1 MSLKERVYSVL
12 VVSSSQKLNTALSAL
27 LEKPRF
33 SPVVFASDLSTAKR
47 AIADRAFDFLLVNS
61 PLPEDSGIRLA
72 VDTASSGETAVLL
85 LVPGEF
91 AEDIHDKT
99 AEYGVFT
106 LGKPTAK
113 PMLLTALSWM
123 ESMRERMRKAEKKAT
138 SIEEKMQEIRLVNRA
153 KWLLI
158 AEEGMDEE
166 TAHHDIERQAMDR
179 CITKRQIA
187 EEIIRRYQT

>member
-12 VVSSSQKLNTALSAL
+12 VVSSSEKLNTALAAL

-33 SPVVFASDLSTAKR
+33 SPVVFAADLSTAKR
-47 AIADRAFDFLLVNS
+47 CLADRAYDFLLVNS
-61 PLPEDSGIRLA
+61 PLKEDSGIRLA
-72 VDTASSGETAVLL
+72 VDTASESASAVLL

-91 AEDIHDKT
+91 TADIHNRT
-99 AEYGVFT
+99 AEYGIFT
-106 LGKPTAK
+106 LGKPVAK
-113 PMLLTALSWM
+113 PALLTALSFL
-123 ESMRERMRKAEKKAT
+123 ESMRERLRKSEKKAL

-166 TAHHDIERQAMDR
+166 TAHHAIEREAMDR
-179 CITKRQIA
+179 CVPKKTVA
-187 EEIIRRYQT
+187 EEIIRRYRS